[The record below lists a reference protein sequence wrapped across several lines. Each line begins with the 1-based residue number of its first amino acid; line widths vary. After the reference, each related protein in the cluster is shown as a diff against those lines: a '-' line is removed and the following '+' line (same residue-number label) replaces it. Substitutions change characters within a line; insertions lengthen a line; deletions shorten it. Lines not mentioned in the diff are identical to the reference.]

1 MVPDPCVDLQCINS
15 TDTCS
20 GGKCYCGSSSSL
32 ICDKRSQF
40 PLCLNG
46 SCVCSKTRNQ
56 YEKGDGKSQGSCKS
70 NLHKCQPDGKCAEC
84 TYDSECSGL
93 SNRCINR
100 ICVCGQSSGPCNS
113 TTSNECRKDEC
124 VCGENPECSVSL
136 QEIVAIEPGMTTPRG
151 EDVCGETKCSFDV
164 VNKKCISQRG
174 PEVCEKITK
183 YYNPLYIG
191 GEVDSDGSA
200 IDFTCDDEMGR
211 YMGTYQCLG
220 DGLLI

>member
-100 ICVCGQSSGPCNS
+100 ICVFKVLLCLNDFSQTLHFAFFS
-113 TTSNECRKDEC
+113 TMWTRWWDLKELECLN
-124 VCGENPECSVSL
+124 VAL
-136 QEIVAIEPGMTTPRG
+136 QLLQL
-151 EDVCGETKCSFDV
+151 K
-164 VNKKCISQRG
+164 
-174 PEVCEKITK
+174 
-183 YYNPLYIG
+183 
-191 GEVDSDGSA
+191 
-200 IDFTCDDEMGR
+200 
-211 YMGTYQCLG
+211 
-220 DGLLI
+220 GLLSK